1 MAVRIPSVPGISSYE
16 RKIYTEGDCWMLA
29 YYLHHADP
37 NLRVMAACCL
47 ECWDHVAVTNGTHVL
62 DAHGW
67 TEIGAWDM
75 RWGGGGYQV
84 YDGTVNNKDEFMRIL
99 CYPPGWGWDSSWFR
113 TDAHHKRV
121 AERLL
126 ALPRP

>member
-1 MAVRIPSVPGISSYE
+1 MAVRIPAVPGISSYE

-37 NLRVMAACCL
+37 NLRIIVAG
-47 ECWDHVAVTNGTHVL
+47 ERGGWTHVAVTNGTHVL
-62 DAHGW
+62 DVHGW
-67 TEIGAWDM
+67 CDIATWEV
-75 RWGGGGYQV
+75 RWEDAEV
-84 YDGTVNNKDEFMRIL
+84 YDGTVNNKDHYRIVI
-99 CYPPGWGWDSSWFR
+99 CYPWQWESSWFR
-113 TDAHHKRV
+113 TDTHHKRV